1 MTLSIT
7 PNKRQALN
15 AKLQL
20 TLLAM
25 PPKKRIRILKT
36 LGRYER
42 AQARV
47 RIRRQQTVSGEPF
60 EPRSNG
66 KKQRMLKRLGKT
78 LEPYVQH
85 ASRLE
90 LKHRQTLTGRIAAL
104 QQEGGAEV
112 MTASKMRRIHG
123 QPDYDAPAS
132 RSQAKA
138 LAAEGYKVRKA
149 KGGWRRASLNEI
161 QQRLSVGQAGGI
173 LRAMRDSQRK
183 QRWNIPVP
191 AREFLGD
198 TTENVQRQ
206 LLKIIQ
212 QTG

>member
-42 AQARV
+42 AQARA

-78 LEPYVQH
+78 LEPYVKR

-104 QQEGGAEV
+104 QQAGGTEV

-161 QQRLSVGQAGGI
+161 QQRLSVGQAGVI

>member
-15 AKLQL
+15 SKLQM

-42 AQARV
+42 AQARA

-78 LEPYVQH
+78 LEPYVQQ

-104 QQEGGAEV
+104 QQTGGTEV

-161 QQRLSVGQAGGI
+161 QQRLSVGQAGVI

>member
-36 LGRYER
+36 LGRHER
-42 AQARV
+42 AQARA

-104 QQEGGAEV
+104 QQAGGTEV

-161 QQRLSVGQAGGI
+161 QQRLSVGQAGVI

>member
-161 QQRLSVGQAGGI
+161 QQRLSVGQAGVI

>member
-1 MTLSIT
+1 MSLTIK
-7 PNKRQALN
+7 PNKEQALN

-25 PPKKRIRILKT
+25 PPKKRVRILKT
-36 LGRYER
+36 LGRHER
-42 AQARV
+42 AQARA

-66 KKQRMLKRLGKT
+66 KKKKLLKRMGKT
-78 LEPYVQH
+78 LEPYVKN
-85 ASRLE
+85 ANRLE
-90 LKHRQTLTGRIAAL
+90 LKHRNLLTGRIAAL
-104 QQEGGAEV
+104 QQEGGKEI
-112 MTASKMRRIHG
+112 MTASKMRKIHG
-123 QPDYDAPAS
+123 QPNYDSPAS
-132 RSQAKA
+132 ESQAKA
-138 LAAEGYKVRKA
+138 LIAKGYKYRI
-149 KGGWRRASLNEI
+149 KGEGWHTPNINEI
-161 QQRLSVGQAGGI
+161 QQRLSVGQAGVI
-173 LRAMRDSQRK
+173 LRAMRNRQNRQSWD
-183 QRWNIPVP
+183 IPVP

>member
-42 AQARV
+42 AQARA

-104 QQEGGAEV
+104 QQAGGTEV

-161 QQRLSVGQAGGI
+161 QQRLSVGQAGVI

>member
-36 LGRYER
+36 LGRHER
-42 AQARV
+42 AQARA

-78 LEPYVQH
+78 LEPYVKH

-104 QQEGGAEV
+104 QQAGGTEV

-149 KGGWRRASLNEI
+149 KGGWRRASINEI
-161 QQRLSVGQAGGI
+161 QQRLSVGQAGVI